1 MKTVIVIP
9 DMQVP
14 YHDSRAVRAV
24 QNFVGDYQPDELYCV
39 GDEADS
45 PEPSRW
51 NKGLAGEFE
60 GTLQKWTRS
69 HCCHYER
76 V

>member
-14 YHDSRAVRAV
+14 YHDPRAVRAV

-51 NKGLAGEFE
+51 NKGLVGEFE
-60 GTLQKWTRS
+60 GTLQAGLDRTAAIMK
-69 HCCHYER
+69 
-76 V
+76 